1 MGECH
6 RNRRDGVMALVDR
19 RSRGGA
25 RGSYKR
31 RLLGTTRS
39 GVDTKEEGY
48 HVDLHVVALDDQGP
62 RSCDMMGNEVL
73 KRFDI
78 AEN

>member
-1 MGECH
+1 M
-6 RNRRDGVMALVDR
+6 
-19 RSRGGA
+19 
-25 RGSYKR
+25 
-31 RLLGTTRS
+31 
-39 GVDTKEEGY
+39 DTKEEGY
-48 HVDLHVVALDDQGP
+48 HVDLHVVALDDRGP